1 MASYH
6 LSVKP
11 ISRASGRSAVA
22 SAAYRS
28 GERLMNERDGVVHD
42 YTHRLDVV
50 HAEIC
55 LPGPAAGS
63 PAEGRGGIER
73 SMLWNAAEAAEPR
86 KDARTAREVEIA
98 LPAELSG
105 DARLELAVGFAR
117 ELAERYGVAVD
128 VAIHA
133 PHAWGDQRNHHAH
146 LLMTTRRVEGMEE
159 GGGVKLGEKSDLE
172 LSDTKRKARG
182 LGRAAEEIESI
193 RGLWAG
199 LQNRALERAQEAARV
214 DHRSFERQGLAVR
227 PTQHLGPATAAQ
239 ERRGVETERG
249 DRNRAVRAEREA
261 SSALVL
267 ARGDL
272 HQERLEQR
280 ERQALLAVKPED
292 EGLARQVEQNRR
304 ERLEHAVALAE
315 RRVERRERK
324 VCDREIAPA
333 FLAQAKRMQEW
344 VRERLE
350 RVGEWVLE
358 KIAVARRSLGLSVA
372 GPDPERVAAG
382 VDAFKEKFALRQR
395 TEAGAEK
402 FRQAFEQRRAL
413 SGAQHPQQ
421 QTQQALWRGGKP
433 FEPGHAPGHETDKR
447 PQRSRGRSRSRD
459 HGPEL

>member
-11 ISRASGRSAVA
+11 IARASGRSAVA
-22 SAAYRS
+22 SAAYRA
-28 GERLMNERDGVVHD
+28 GERLVNERDGVVHD
-42 YTHRLDVV
+42 YTHRRDVV

-63 PAEGRGGIER
+63 PAEGRGSLDR
-73 SMLWNAAEAAEPR
+73 SVLWNAAEAAEAR
-86 KDARTAREVEIA
+86 KDARTAREVEVA
-98 LPAELSG
+98 LPAELSAQERR
-105 DARLELAVGFAR
+105 DLAVGFGR
-117 ELAERYGVAVD
+117 VLVERYGVAVD

-146 LLMTTRRVEGMEE
+146 LLMTTRRVEGREE
-159 GGGVKLGEKSDLE
+159 GGGVRLGEKSDLE
-172 LSDTKRKARG
+172 LSDTKRKTRG

-199 LQNRALERAQEAARV
+199 LQNQALEQAREAARV
-214 DHRSFERQGLAVR
+214 DHRSFKRRGLEVT
-227 PTQHLGPATAAQ
+227 PTQHLGPAAAAQ

-261 SSALVL
+261 SAALVL

-272 HQERLEQR
+272 HQERIEQR

-292 EGLARQVEQNRR
+292 EGLVRAVEADRR

-324 VCDREIAPA
+324 VRDRQIAPA

-344 VRERLE
+344 LRERLE

-358 KIAVARRSLGLSVA
+358 KIAAARRSLGLSVS

-382 VDAFKEKFALRQR
+382 VEAFKEKFALRQQA
-395 TEAGAEK
+395 EAGAEK
-402 FRQAFEQRRAL
+402 FRQAFEQRQAL
-413 SGAQHPQQ
+413 KAEQHPQQ
-421 QTQQALWRGGKP
+421 QNQQTLARGGQP
-433 FEPGHAPGHETDKR
+433 FEPGHEPDQR
-447 PQRSRGRSRSRD
+447 PQHSRGRSRSRD